1 MLIRASKPAGKRF
14 PPLNTVRRRRGR
26 PATAPGR
33 RALEAVVIGAGPSG
47 LSAAA
52 MLERCGVG
60 TVVLERTDRLAAP
73 WHDHYDGLRLQS
85 PNWMSFL
92 PGMPFSRADGTWV
105 TRDRLLDYLGR
116 YVTHH
121 GIEVR
126 HGVEVKRVDRA
137 AQGWSVAT
145 SDGEW
150 QVPVVVVATGY
161 NRVPFLPDWPG
172 LDGFT
177 GRVLHASAF
186 RNAAPFTGR
195 DVLVVG
201 TGNSGAEIASIV
213 SRGGVRR
220 TRLSVRTPP
229 HVVRRSLLGV
239 PTLLGPAMVETLPP
253 RLGDLLL
260 GPVNRMTV
268 GNLAKY
274 GLPAP
279 RSGLYSQYRVSGVTP
294 VIDTGFLGALRAG
307 LIEPVAEVVSF
318 EGDQVVLGD
327 RGRIRPEVVI
337 AATGYRRGLDALV
350 GHLGVLD
357 GDGDPV
363 ADGAR
368 PLPGAPGFFF
378 MGYTHPFSGNL
389 RRVRRDAPR
398 LAREVADYLD
408 RQTAARPKARRAQR
422 SGATP
427 PRSTGEP
434 AARPADTQ
442 GDSDAHE

>member
-1 MLIRASKPAGKRF
+1 MMLRASKPAGKRF
-14 PPLNTVRRRRGR
+14 PSLNTVRRRRGR
-26 PATAPGR
+26 PADAPGR
-33 RALEAVVIGAGPSG
+33 RAVEALVIGAGPSG

-92 PGMPFSRADGTWV
+92 PGLPFSRADGTWV
-105 TRDRLLDYLGR
+105 TRERLLDYLSR
-116 YVTHH
+116 YVAHH

-126 HGVEVKRVDRA
+126 HGVEVKRVDRGT
-137 AQGWSVAT
+137 QGWSVAT

-161 NRVPFLPDWPG
+161 NRVPFVPDWPG

-177 GRVLHASAF
+177 GQVLHASAF

-220 TRLSVRTPP
+220 TRLAVRTAP

-260 GPVNRMTV
+260 GPVNRLTV
-268 GNLAKY
+268 GDLAPY

-279 RSGLYSQYRVSGVTP
+279 RTGLYSQYRANGVTP
-294 VIDTGFLGALRAG
+294 VIDTGFLGALKAG
-307 LIEPVAEVVSF
+307 LIEPVAAVDSF
-318 EGDQVVLGD
+318 QDAQVILDD
-327 RGRIRPEVVI
+327 RSRVRPEVVI

-350 GHLGVLD
+350 GHLDVLD
-357 GDGDPV
+357 EDGDPV

-368 PLPGAPGFFF
+368 PLPGAPGFYF

-408 RQTAARPKARRAQR
+408 RQAAAPSGVRRTQR
-422 SGATP
+422 TISTCTGA
-427 PRSTGEP
+427 P
-434 AARPADTQ
+434 AARPAGTQ
-442 GDSDAHE
+442 GDSDAHT